1 MIAGIFIRLGYCLV
15 CKINKKKNKKIH
27 NNKKKTLVS
36 DVSIVISNSLRKKD
50 YIQCLQIK

>member
-15 CKINKKKNKKIH
+15 CKINKKKTKKFTII
-27 NNKKKTLVS
+27 KKTQVS
-36 DVSIVISNSLRKKD
+36 DVSIVISNSLTKKD

>member
-1 MIAGIFIRLGYCLV
+1 MIAGIFIRLGYFLV
-15 CKINKKKNKKIH
+15 CKITKKKNKKIH